1 MSSDHSMLFHL
12 SLHFFGF
19 NMDVLLTLLLG
30 LLVSFLG
37 QLPLGN
43 LNIIATQIG
52 LEENFKKAWLFS
64 IGAAIVEMIYLRI
77 ALSGMNWVVA
87 HQTFFTILNWVAI
100 LLFLTLGILSF
111 TMAHKQAADK
121 KTILLNNKINRFVL
135 GVTMSAVNP
144 VQIPFWFTW
153 GITLIN
159 AGLLYPNNLDYNM
172 FTIGAGTGTIAGLA
186 VYIHAGNRIAKK
198 LKASNKG
205 MNKFMGAV
213 FIFTA
218 LIQLYKVVI
227 VPMMK

>member
-1 MSSDHSMLFHL
+1 ME
-12 SLHFFGF
+12 
-19 NMDVLLTLLLG
+19 VLLILLLG

-43 LNIIATQIG
+43 LSITATQIG
-52 LEENFKKAWLFS
+52 LEEGFEKAWLYS
-64 IGAAIVEMIYLRI
+64 IGAAIIEMIYLRI
-77 ALSGMNWVVA
+77 ALSGMNWVVE
-87 HQTFFTILNWVAI
+87 HHTFFMILNWMAI
-100 LLFLTLGILSF
+100 VLFLTLGIISF
-111 TMAHKQAADK
+111 VSAQKQTADK
-121 KTILLNNKINRFVL
+121 KAILLNNKINRFVL

-159 AGLLYPNNLDYNM
+159 AGLLHPNTLNYNM
-172 FTIGAGTGTIAGLA
+172 FTVGAGTGTIAGLA
-186 VYIHAGNRIAKK
+186 VYIHAGNWIVKK

-227 VPMMK
+227 EPMIK